1 MMKKDKLIYIFV
13 AHGLAGIGGMELYTL
28 GMSQY
33 LESQG
38 CIVRVL
44 DPNPADVEPMIP
56 ALKKYLQ
63 QGGGCAF
70 LTTPPYKFSQIEQTV
85 MLNTLVM
92 RLNLPDDLS
101 DYDIIVES
109 CSGQRTLWAE
119 LLATRL
125 NARHI
130 FIASEEHYREGWQC
144 YEENLPFFYFK
155 WQRGEIVGS
164 DYTVKKLFNG
174 YKNIQGVS
182 VEYPSIVREA
192 DPIQD
197 VDYPDLNQIPQ
208 SDYNICHIGRHGKN
222 YVPHMI
228 AGIGEFARRH
238 PDKKINFIC
247 IGDMKPA
254 MPVMQENFKNLN
266 NMYIAFCGILSPIPR
281 ILFSKMDVVIG
292 ISQTAIFSANEGAL
306 TIVASATTPEKTPGL
321 YGYDTDQSLDGE
333 PTFTYAEALENV
345 LVNHKYD
352 DKEYFL
358 PKLEPAEESY
368 KNIWTILDAV
378 SKIPK
383 AYYTE
388 VATPRIRNCTYIFPF
403 GRIARGAKIILYG
416 ATEIAKDYKKQV
428 ESQNNC
434 PVEYGSD
441 FIKYLKP
448 ASYCEI
454 VATVDEQPENF
465 DDTIVGLERL
475 KDLDYDAIVIAVFQW
490 QLQSALQNIMR
501 IVPEINGRIV
511 YALNPL
517 FE

>member
-1 MMKKDKLIYIFV
+1 MKKDKVIYIFV
-13 AHGLAGIGGMELYTL
+13 AHSLAGIGGMELYTL

-38 CIVRVL
+38 CIIRVL
-44 DPNPADVEPMIP
+44 DPNPANIEPIIP
-56 ALKKYLQ
+56 TMKKYLQ
-63 QGGGCAF
+63 QGGGCPF
-70 LTTPPYKFSQIEQTV
+70 LSTPPYKFSPIEQMA
-85 MLNTLVM
+85 MLDTLIM
-92 RLNLPDDLS
+92 RLDLPSNLS

-119 LLATRL
+119 LLAARL

-130 FIASEEHYREGWQC
+130 FLASEEHYREGWQC

-155 WQRGEIVGS
+155 YQRGEIVGS

-174 YKNIQGVS
+174 YKNIQGVY

-192 DPIQD
+192 DPVQD
-197 VDYPDLNQIPQ
+197 VDYPDYANLPP
-208 SDYNICHIGRHGKN
+208 SDWNICHIGRHGKN

-238 PDKKINFIC
+238 PDKRINFVC

-254 MPVMQENFKNLN
+254 MPIMQEKFKNLN

-281 ILFSKMDVVIG
+281 VLLSKMDVVIG

-345 LVNHKYD
+345 LVNKKYA
-352 DKEYFL
+352 DKKYFL
-358 PKLEPAEESY
+358 PKLAPAEESY
-368 KNIWTILDAV
+368 KGIWTILDAV

-383 AYYTE
+383 AYYTD

-403 GRIARGAKIILYG
+403 GQIARGAKIIFYG
-416 ATEIAKDYKKQV
+416 ATEIAKDYKNQV
-428 ESQNNC
+428 ESQSNC
-434 PVEYGSD
+434 PVEFGRD
-441 FIKYLKP
+441 CVKTMKP
-448 ASYCEI
+448 APYCEI
-454 VATVDEQPENF
+454 VATVDEHPENF
-465 DDTIVGLERL
+465 DDAIVGLDRL
-475 KDLDYDAIVIAVFQW
+475 KVLDYDAIVITTFQW
-490 QLQSALQNIMR
+490 QLQSALQNISS

-511 YALNPL
+511 YAFNPL